1 MLNVPAGTDTS
12 LPAVY
17 CDWSMRRG
25 VTAVFESAT
34 GEYMIFKSLGGD
46 SDSLLNALKT
56 PHLIILERT
65 FESFNLAARR
75 AFTGRA
81 DRDGHTVLCV
91 PTRMTTKA
99 RYRAGLG
106 VKASDTY
113 LSDFEDAKAIRFEAL
128 AGMALVPPSLE
139 PDEEYLKVYN
149 AVKNELRI
157 FRSTGDLAD
166 RPRAEGFKLISEKTV
181 LAQELISRLPG
192 IHEQDLHI
200 QQALGSSDG
209 KSYNETIVA
218 AVGVLA
224 RHCASR
230 RMFDRVSGMHA
241 HAYGSQVRSDLMFW
255 GWTGGGKR
263 GKLIDLED
271 IPVGG
276 NRTRRDELTLS
287 EYRNAVRWLYR
298 QLRNL

>member
-1 MLNVPAGTDTS
+1 MLNVPAGTDTG

-25 VTAVFESAT
+25 VTAVFESAP
-34 GEYMIFKSLGGD
+34 GEYQIYRSIAGD
-46 SDSLLNALKT
+46 SGSLLDSLKA

-65 FESFNLAARR
+65 FESFNLAARKQFISR
-75 AFTGRA
+75 AGNE
-81 DRDGHTVLCV
+81 GHVILCV
-91 PTRMTTKA
+91 PTRTTTKA
-99 RYRAGLG
+99 RFRAGLG

-113 LSDFEDAKAIRFEAL
+113 LSDFEDARAIRFEAL
-128 AGMALVPPSLE
+128 AGMALVPPALE
-139 PDEEYLKVYN
+139 PDEEYLKVYE
-149 AVKNELRI
+149 AVKNDLMAL
-157 FRSTGDLAD
+157 RSTGELTD
-166 RPRAEGFKLISEKTV
+166 RPRSEGFAFTSEKTV
-181 LAQELISRLPG
+181 LAQDLIGKLPG
-192 IHEQDLHI
+192 IRAQELHV

-241 HAYGSQVRSDLMFW
+241 HAYGSQARSDLMFW

-271 IPVGG
+271 IPAGG
-276 NRTRRDELTLS
+276 NRTRRDGLTLT

-298 QLRNL
+298 QLRGL